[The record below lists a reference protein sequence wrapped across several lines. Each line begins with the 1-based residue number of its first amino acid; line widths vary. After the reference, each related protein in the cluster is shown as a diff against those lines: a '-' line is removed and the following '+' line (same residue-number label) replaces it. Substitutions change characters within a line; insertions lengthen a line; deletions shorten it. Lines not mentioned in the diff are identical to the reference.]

1 MIISHKYK
9 FIFVKTAKVAGTS
22 IEVFLSQYCGPQDV
36 LTPIFPHVEPHSARN
51 YEGYFNHMPAH
62 QIRERVGPEI
72 WDTYFKFCVERNPWE
87 KALSW
92 YRMKTLRGDRDFKD
106 LTFDAYLAG
115 TQLPINFPHYTEP
128 NNPDKMIVNRVLYFE
143 RLMDDL
149 GQVFEELGI
158 PFQGSLGVN
167 AKSEYSL
174 VRRPYQEFYT
184 PEQANTV
191 GNRFRQ
197 EILLHGNRY
206 KF

>member
-1 MIISHKYK
+1 MPTYEI
-9 FIFVKTAKVAGTS
+9 
-22 IEVFLSQYCGPQDV
+22 
-36 LTPIFPHVEPHSARN
+36 RN
-51 YEGYFNHMPAH
+51 
-62 QIRERVGPEI
+62 QVDPEI
-72 WDTYFKFCVERNPWE
+72 WNSYFKFCVERNPWE
-87 KALSW
+87 KTLSW
-92 YRMKTLRGDRDFKD
+92 YRMKTLRGDRDSKD

-128 NNPDKMIVNRVLYFE
+128 NDPDRIIVNRVLYFE
-143 RLMDDL
+143 QLMDGL
-149 GQVFEELGI
+149 GQVFEELDI